1 MNPARWLV
9 LLLFG
14 LLLVAAQE
22 TLTPRA
28 ALERLF
34 TERPVRAEWFAPVFL
49 QQVPPAQVEAILQ
62 QLAGALGRYQSIE
75 PDGPHF
81 RVNFE
86 RGVVPAQISL
96 DAQGRIQGLFFRP
109 PQPRATLT
117 KEQLLAEFRRL
128 PGEVSLLV
136 LEGAQERLTHNA
148 DTVLAVASTF
158 KLAVLEALRL
168 QIQAGQRSWSDTV
181 ALRPEWKSLPTGTM
195 QNEPDG
201 RQISLWRYA
210 TQMISISDN
219 TATDALV
226 HIVGR
231 DEIEKLSP
239 RNRPFL
245 TTREAFVL
253 KNPQNLVWL
262 ERYRA
267 ASPAQRAAL
276 LPQLANLPLPSIEVF
291 AGGPVATDVGWFFN
305 TRELC
310 ALMGKVQALPMMSLN
325 PGLANP
331 ADWQQVAY
339 KGGSGPG
346 VLNLTTWLTAK
357 DGKQYCVSATWNNP
371 QARLD
376 KKPVLHALYR
386 SAKHLEVD
394 WPHARAPFSL

>member
-9 LLLFG
+9 VLLFG
-14 LLLVAAQE
+14 LLCVDAQVAV
-22 TLTPRA
+22 TPKA

-62 QLAGALGRYQSIE
+62 QLAAVLGRYQSVE

-81 RVNFE
+81 RVIFE

-109 PQPRATLT
+109 PQPRAALT
-117 KEQLLAEFRRL
+117 KEQLLAEFHRL
-128 PGEVSLLV
+128 PGQVSVLV
-136 LEGAQERLTHNA
+136 LEDNRERLNLNA
-148 DTVLAVASTF
+148 DQVLAVASTF

-168 QIQAGQRSWSDTV
+168 QIETGQRRWSDTV
-181 ALRPEWKSLPTGTM
+181 ALRPEWKSLPSGTM

-201 RQISLWRYA
+201 TQISLERFA

-219 TATDALV
+219 TATDALI
-226 HIVGR
+226 HILGR
-231 DEIEKLSP
+231 GEIERLSP
-239 RNRPFL
+239 RNRPLL

-253 KNPQNLVWL
+253 KNPQNQVWL

-276 LPQLANLPLPSIEVF
+276 LPQLTNLPLPGVEVF
-291 AGGPVATDVGWFFN
+291 AGGPVAIDVEWFFS

-310 ALMGKVQALPMMSLN
+310 DLMGRVQALPMMSLN

-331 ADWQQVAY
+331 ADWQRVAY
-339 KGGSGPG
+339 KGGSEPG
-346 VLNLTTWLTAK
+346 VLNLTTWLLAR
-357 DGKQYCVSATWNNP
+357 DGRPFCVSATWNNP

-376 KKPVLHALYR
+376 ESQFFLLYT
-386 SAKHLEVD
+386 
-394 WPHARAPFSL
+394 SLLNTLK